1 MLIVHQIV
9 ENIWN
14 VEVLEIEMLHCVV
27 GDFRKAEVVHVYV
40 PDMKNI
46 ASDVEMLP
54 QVLQSG

>member
-9 ENIWN
+9 ENIQN
-14 VEVLEIEMLHCVV
+14 AEVLEIEMLHCVV
-27 GDFRKAEVVHVYV
+27 GVFWKAEVVHVYV
-40 PDMKNI
+40 PDIKNI